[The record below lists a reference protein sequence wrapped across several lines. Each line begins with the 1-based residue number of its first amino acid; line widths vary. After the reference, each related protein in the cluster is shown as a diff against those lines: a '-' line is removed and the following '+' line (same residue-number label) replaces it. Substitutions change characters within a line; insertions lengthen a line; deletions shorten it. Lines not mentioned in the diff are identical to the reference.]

1 VGTSLKSGDIWGLGL
16 VRNGHTLGSKTL
28 VIPTAGLRSRD
39 SPEYNEA
46 KSVVGVILSA

>member
-28 VIPTAGLRSRD
+28 VIPASGLRCRD
-39 SPEYNEA
+39 LPEYNEA
-46 KSVVGVILSA
+46 KRAVDVILST